1 MLYWYNN
8 YGDDMNIKKL
18 VKVAV
23 TVIIIVILGFL
34 IKDNYYLLTNKIEYV
49 YTKYLQG
56 DIRQNLTDN
65 KYRKKENYDYVYFAK
80 VDDQFMN
87 KYGSLF
93 IDKYDDH
100 MIKITDIGDYKGPY

>member
-34 IKDNYYLLTNKIEYV
+34 IKDNYYLLTNKIV
-49 YTKYLQG
+49 
-56 DIRQNLTDN
+56 R
-65 KYRKKENYDYVYFAK
+65 
-80 VDDQFMN
+80 
-87 KYGSLF
+87 
-93 IDKYDDH
+93 
-100 MIKITDIGDYKGPY
+100 